1 MRVERLA
8 LPGLALLVAC
18 ALFLCWGLSG
28 RVWFILELRAVKL
41 LALVVVGASVG
52 VGTVLFQTVTGNRI
66 LTPGILGF
74 DSLFL
79 FLQTLLVMGLG
90 GIGFAGLPATPKF
103 LIEAALMMVAATA
116 LFGLLVLRGPRD
128 LTRVL
133 LIGVVLGALLRSLA
147 ALMQRLMDPSEFAM
161 VQGAMFASF
170 GSVDRASL
178 AVTTALVVP
187 MLALAFALAPRLD
200 VMALGRTRAVA
211 LGLRFDLLTLGIL
224 ALVAGLTAVGTAL
237 VGPISF
243 LGLLVAALAHG
254 VTGSHRHAAL
264 LPAAAMIGAGVLV
277 IGQWLF
283 ERVLVQQSSLAV
295 VIEFLGGLVFLALVI
310 KGARR

>member
-1 MRVERLA
+1 MRAERLA
-8 LPGLALLVAC
+8 LLGLALLISC

-90 GIGFAGLPATPKF
+90 GIGFASLPTTPKF
-103 LIEAALMMVAATA
+103 LIEAALMMAAATA

-147 ALMQRLMDPSEFAM
+147 SLMQRLMDPSEFAM
-161 VQGAMFASF
+161 VQGAMFATF
-170 GSVDRASL
+170 GAVDRASL

-187 MLALAFALAPRLD
+187 MLALAFVMAPRLD

-211 LGLRFDLLTLGIL
+211 LGLRYDLLTLGIL

-243 LGLLVAALAHG
+243 LGLLVAALAHS
-254 VTGSHRHAAL
+254 VMGSHRHALL
-264 LPAAAMIGAGVLV
+264 LPAAAMIGAWVLV

-283 ERVLVQQSSLAV
+283 ERVLGQQSSLAV